1 MTVTEKFKQKY
12 WFIWKRTKIL
22 LFFSLFIDKFR
33 KKSSRIKAYNMIKK
47 TFKKIKKMNI
57 SVDCGRRMHV
67 DEEDFEFF
75 YMEK

>member
-47 TFKKIKKMNI
+47 NF
-57 SVDCGRRMHV
+57 
-67 DEEDFEFF
+67 
-75 YMEK
+75 